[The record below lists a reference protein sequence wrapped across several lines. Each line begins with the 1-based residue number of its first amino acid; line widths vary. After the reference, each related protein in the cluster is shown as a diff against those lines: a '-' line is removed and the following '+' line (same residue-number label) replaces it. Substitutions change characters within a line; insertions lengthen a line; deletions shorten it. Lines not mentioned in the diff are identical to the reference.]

1 MLTLAV
7 CAVVASVLAWYVKA
21 PGPSGEACDPFDV
34 ASDAWVV
41 WSRLTPEAAAAEFA
55 AQGMEALG
63 SVEAL
68 PLSSIWSKLE
78 HESGPTL
85 WHHEQPW
92 NPLPEGWDQV
102 AWRGGWLSSPDGATS
117 FWDEGP
123 SSMAAHWRDG
133 GFLGQLKRTAFGWE
147 GRGVGRVVWPD
158 PATSQR
164 LSSEAAVGELWV
176 PEGGA
181 APTSWW
187 VGAVGEVPSEWLMTG
202 AGVLAVE
209 ADLRMAGIP
218 VASRATRWAT
228 GGRWHVGDS
237 AAWFAEVDRVATER
251 GWGVCWVGEDVVV
264 DVSGTCGE
272 WVATGWRPAPRR
284 HLARVDDATW
294 LGTPS
299 SQGAVAWHS
308 EEGPLAEAGARRMAG
323 HSNAVTPSHAGTE
336 NVAQGTTD
344 GTPLVAGRLAEAL
357 LGRVRNHRT
366 GTTMVVVPTDEGV
379 GAFDTEGRRV
389 WEVACNEVLGGAFE
403 VDVYGNRKYQTA
415 FLTPDAFHL
424 VDVTGK
430 EVAGFPLQPKSGV
443 WTAASVVDYDQNGK
457 FRFLLAA
464 SSSGTLLNFM
474 GEGVPT
480 PGWKH
485 QPAADVDVSS
495 PIRHVAHLRLGS
507 RDYLYVG
514 REDGQVELLRR
525 TGATRAQTPV
535 RVHAAQP
542 PLFRRGASL
551 DGTSVLFV
559 DATGWVREFT
569 LGQGEAVGLS
579 GMARADR
586 LAMEDVDGDGMD
598 EVVTWLRGERTV
610 WNARNEIVQ

>member
-1 MLTLAV
+1 MLPLAV
-7 CAVVASVLAWYVKA
+7 LAIVAAVLAWYVQA
-21 PGPSGEACDPFDV
+21 PGPAGEACDPFDL

-55 AQGMEALG
+55 AQGLGAVGASEAM
-63 SVEAL
+63 
-68 PLSSIWSKLE
+68 PSSSQWSKLK

-92 NPLPEGWDQV
+92 NPLPIGWHQV

-117 FWDEGP
+117 LWEEGP
-123 SSMAAHWRDG
+123 ASMAAHWRDG
-133 GFLGQLKRTAFGWE
+133 AFLGQLRRTARGWE
-147 GRGVGRVVWPD
+147 GRGHGLVVWPD
-158 PATSQR
+158 LAASR
-164 LSSEAAVGELWV
+164 WLSSEEASGELWV

-181 APTSWW
+181 APRSWW
-187 VGAVGEVPSEWLMTG
+187 VGALGEVPAEWSMAG
-202 AGVLAVE
+202 AGVQAVE

-218 VASRATRWAT
+218 LSSRATRWAT

-237 AAWFAEVDRVATER
+237 AVWFEAVDRVATER

-264 DVSGTCGE
+264 DVSDACGE
-272 WVATGWRPAPRR
+272 WAAKGWQPAPRR
-284 HLARVDDATW
+284 HLARVDGTTW

-299 SQGAVAWHS
+299 TEGAVAWHP
-308 EEGPLAEAGARRMAG
+308 EGGPLAVVAGLSMADG
-323 HSNAVTPSHAGTE
+323 STSVMSSGAGGE
-336 NVAQGTTD
+336 DDDEGTTK
-344 GTPLVAGRLAEAL
+344 GTPLLEGRFAEAV

-366 GTTMVVVPTDEGV
+366 GTAMVVVRTDEGV
-379 GAFDTEGRRV
+379 GAFDDEGQRV
-389 WEVACNEVLGGAFE
+389 WEVACTEVVGGAFE

-430 EVAGFPLQPKSGV
+430 EVEGFPLRPKSGE

-457 FRFLLAA
+457 FRFLLGA
-464 SSSGTLLNFM
+464 SSSGTLLNFK

-480 PGWKH
+480 PGWNH

-514 REDGQVELLRR
+514 REDGRVELLRR

-559 DATGWVREFT
+559 DATGWVREYT

-586 LAMEDVDGDGMD
+586 LAMDDVDGDGMD

-610 WNARNEIVQ
+610 WNARNEIVE